1 MLCAAAKNYN
11 EVALYTKRLYALLF
25 KIHHISSCCLLRS
38 HALYTQHINRDTV
51 VRWSAAKGVGRVT
64 GRLPH
69 VLADDVVGSVL
80 DLFSDAESDAGWHG
94 GCLAL
99 VSFDCCT
106 LRKLLACLL
115 CYR

>member
-1 MLCAAAKNYN
+1 
-11 EVALYTKRLYALLF
+11 
-25 KIHHISSCCLLRS
+25 
-38 HALYTQHINRDTV
+38 

-99 VSFDCCT
+99 VSLLLPT
-106 LRKLLACLL
+106 VLLAIIMRSLL
-115 CYR
+115 YYTM